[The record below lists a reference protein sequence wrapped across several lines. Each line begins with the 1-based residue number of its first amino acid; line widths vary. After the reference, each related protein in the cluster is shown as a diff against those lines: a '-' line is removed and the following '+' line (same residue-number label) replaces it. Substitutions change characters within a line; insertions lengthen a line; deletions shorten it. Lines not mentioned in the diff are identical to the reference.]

1 MIDKIEKRLK
11 MDDYDRYAVFTP
23 AIINCTITAFIIWCT
38 VADLYPTT
46 WGNRLL
52 AIFGSA
58 AVTAIFARFIM
69 NIFREVSKLFETIHY
84 GRDRLYF
91 PTTSMLLLSDDSISQ
106 DLKKRVRRVLKS
118 RFKITMPTKD
128 SEVTNEIE
136 ARRTAKDAVALIRKT
151 VANSEDML
159 TNLKLKRYGQFRN
172 FLGGAALCLPSV
184 ITCTV
189 LCAVNSVS
197 CTPLLFIITLI
208 YVIVAFIDYF
218 LTKSAA
224 RDYAETLIIT
234 FDQINHHEA

>member
-1 MIDKIEKRLK
+1 
-11 MDDYDRYAVFTP
+11 
-23 AIINCTITAFIIWCT
+23 
-38 VADLYPTT
+38 
-46 WGNRLL
+46 
-52 AIFGSA
+52 
-58 AVTAIFARFIM
+58 
-69 NIFREVSKLFETIHY
+69 
-84 GRDRLYF
+84 
-91 PTTSMLLLSDDSISQ
+91 
-106 DLKKRVRRVLKS
+106 
-118 RFKITMPTKD
+118 MPTKD

-189 LCAVNSVS
+189 ICAVNSIS

-224 RDYAETLIIT
+224 RDYAETLIVT
-234 FDQINHHEA
+234 FDHINHHEA